1 MDYLSGLMMMASLI
15 VALGAQNVFVLR
27 QGVLRQHTG
36 LVILVCIISDV
47 LLVAVGVA
55 GLGRLINEVPWLMT
69 AARWGGALFLLTYA
83 GFAVRRVVH
92 PSPEGLAAGLAE
104 ADSLAEADFLA
115 EADSLADGDRGNDNG
130 GAGNQR
136 RSVMTVVRP
145 SRELV
150 AILLQTLAFTWL
162 NPGVY
167 LDTVVLVG
175 SVAATH
181 GDARWIFA
189 AGAMT
194 ASVVWFLALGYGAQY
209 LGKWLRTP
217 RAWQYLDGGIAAILV
232 LVAVLLIKG

>member
-69 AARWGGALFLLTYA
+69 AARWGGALFLLMYA

-92 PSPEGLAAGLAE
+92 PSPEGLAAG
-104 ADSLAEADFLA
+104 LA